1 MNLIAVLSTMESH
14 LIHELIGYTASILI
28 AVSLMMS
35 AVVRLRV
42 VNMIGAFLFAVYGI
56 LIGSIPVLAM
66 NGLIVFI
73 NIYHLLKI
81 YRGKEYFQLLEVD
94 ENSNY
99 TRKFLQF
106 HKDAIKTYQPSYIF
120 GLPRNLSL
128 FVLRDMV
135 PAGLVQGTI
144 DETGVL
150 RIDLDFVIPRYR
162 DVKVGRFLFRE
173 NQDYF
178 RNKNIRCI
186 RTSAGNKA
194 HNRYLERAGFQR
206 VADDEDYIYRLT
218 LKREQTQ

>member
-1 MNLIAVLSTMESH
+1 MEPH
-14 LIHELIGYTASILI
+14 LIHELIGYTASVLI

-73 NIYHLLKI
+73 NIYHLWKI

-106 HKDAIKTYQPSYIF
+106 HKDAIKTYQPSYLF
-120 GLPRNLSL
+120 GLPRNFSL

-162 DVKVGRFLFRE
+162 DVKVGRYLFRD

-178 RNKNIRCI
+178 RNKNIRSI
-186 RTSAGNKA
+186 RTPAGNKA
-194 HNRYLERAGFQR
+194 HNRYLERAGFRR
-206 VADDEDYIYRLT
+206 VADDVDYEYRLT